1 MLHKTFRFEVVEEPE
16 GGADGG
22 WIEGLASV
30 YGNLDEAMEIVDAG
44 AFTRTLKNRNHKVPL
59 LWQHRTDTP
68 IGLAN
73 LKDSPKGL
81 TMKAELNSDV
91 RQAQE
96 ARSLA
101 KQGVLG
107 GLSIGYDVVKDT
119 WDKDVRHLKE
129 VKLYEVSMVTFPANL
144 EAQIVAVKEDVGPTE
159 EKPYPN
165 EHTCRLHDPGDFEDG
180 SIRTMKRDSDG
191 KEYRVLVGKLKGE
204 STMTE
209 QAYRYPKDI
218 WSAAEAR
225 KHCSSHDGI
234 TFEPAT
240 GESSSCLTSE
250 FEVKIGRTLSASTRS
265 KLESARQAIE
275 ELLTTADA
283 DADSE
288 KSTPPPD
295 MAPENSPVVADG
307 DPELHSLVK
316 MMREMREE
324 VNKSKGVKNV

>member
-1 MLHKTFRFEVVEEPE
+1 MLHKTFRFEVIEEEE
-16 GGADGG
+16 GKDGG
-22 WIEGLASV
+22 MIEGLASV
-30 YGNLDEAMEIVDAG
+30 YGNLDESMEIVDAG

-68 IGLAN
+68 IGLAK
-73 LKDSPKGL
+73 LKDSSRGL
-81 TMKAELNSDV
+81 VMKAELNPEV
-91 RQAQE
+91 KQAQE
-96 ARSLA
+96 ARALA

-107 GLSIGYDVVKDT
+107 GLSIGYDVVKDE

-144 EAQIVAVKEDVGPTE
+144 EAQIVAVKEDPSPTE

-165 EHTCRLHDPGDFEDG
+165 EHACRLRDPGDFEDG

-204 STMTE
+204 SAMTE
-209 QAYRYPKDI
+209 QAYRYPKDT
-218 WSAAEAR
+218 WSAAEAK
-225 KHCSSHDGI
+225 KHCSSHDGQS
-234 TFEPAT
+234 FEPAT
-240 GESSSCLTSE
+240 GESSSCLTGE
-250 FEVKIGRTLSASTRS
+250 FEVKIGRTLSAATRS
-265 KLESARQAIE
+265 KLENARQAID

-295 MAPENSPVVADG
+295 MALENSPVVADG

-316 MMREMREE
+316 MMREMREAAFSR
-324 VNKSKGVKNV
+324 K